1 MKDFRKYIVLF
12 FIVLLFANLLSTT
25 GYAEKKPETIKI
37 GAILPLTGSASLV
50 GEYVKNGIDLAVDEV
65 NAKDGIEGKTIAMLY
80 GDSKNDPK
88 EGISIFIK
96 FISLEK
102 LPIVISVMT
111 SVTQAITPIAD
122 KNKIVILATSVSASG
137 ITESSP
143 WLFRLFVTADNDA
156 KTMANF
162 ASDKLKYKRLGVLH
176 VYDDFGLN
184 FSKVFTSTFENRR
197 KGNKVVFSEGFDKRT
212 VDYRSILTKV
222 KKKHLDA
229 IYILGYDN
237 NLGLLPKQ
245 MRELG
250 ITIPILSIGT
260 IAQPN
265 VIAQAGKAL
274 DGTYFTTTEFSDDN
288 PLTQEAKLFVERYK
302 AKYNKTPNYF
312 SAFAYDSIMI
322 ISEAIKSEG
331 YSSDTIQKGLQNIK
345 DFKGVTGVI
354 TIKPNRDADFKM
366 VVKTIKQGIIEDVE

>member
-1 MKDFRKYIVLF
+1 MVSVLF
-12 FIVLLFANLLSTT
+12 LTLVVFCGLLPLNS
-25 GYAEKKPETIKI
+25 YAEKKDYAIKI
-37 GAILPLTGSASLV
+37 GAILPLTGNASLV
-50 GEYVKNGIDLAVDEV
+50 GEYVKNGIDLAVDEI
-65 NAKDGIEGKTIAMLY
+65 NSKSGIKGKKIVILY

-88 EGISIFIK
+88 EGISIFNK
-96 FISLEK
+96 FISLAK
-102 LPIVISVMT
+102 VPTVISAMT
-111 SVTQAITPIAD
+111 SVTQAVTPIAD
-122 KNKIVILATSVSASG
+122 SNKIVILATSVSASG
-137 ITESSP
+137 ITENSP
-143 WLFRLFVTADNDA
+143 WLFRLFVTAENDA
-156 KTMANF
+156 TTMANF

-184 FSKVFTSTFENRR
+184 FSKVFTSTFENRK
-197 KGNKVVFSEGFDKRT
+197 KGNKVVFSEGFDKKT
-212 VDYRSILTKV
+212 SDYRSILAKV

-245 MRELG
+245 MREIG

-274 DGTYFTTTEFSDDN
+274 DGTYFTTTEFSADN
-288 PLTQEAKLFVERYK
+288 PLTQEAVLFVEKYK
-302 AKYNKTPNYF
+302 AKYNKTPTYF

-322 ISEAIKSEG
+322 VSEAIKNEG

-366 VVKTIKQGIIEDVE
+366 VVKTIKKGIIEDVE

>member
-1 MKDFRKYIVLF
+1 MKDFRKYFVLF
-12 FIVLLFANLLSTT
+12 FIVILFGNLLSAT

-50 GEYVKNGIDLAVDEV
+50 GEYVKNGIDLAVDEI
-65 NAKDGIEGKTIAMLY
+65 NAKNGIEGKTIVILY

-88 EGISIFIK
+88 EGISIFNK

-137 ITESSP
+137 ITESSL

-162 ASDKLKYKRLGVLH
+162 ASDKLKYKRLGILH

-212 VDYRSILTKV
+212 IDYRSILAKA

-274 DGTYFTTTEFSDDN
+274 DGTYFTTTEFSADN

-322 ISEAIKSEG
+322 ISEAIKNEG